1 MGSEQRRHPLSDP
14 RGARSPGGDA
24 HLTGD
29 ERQPQ
34 RGDAVGGTRGAPP
47 RAAAVTSMCRVAAT
61 TLERAESEV
70 ERHGLRRAPR
80 ALDGRLA
87 HATSVPRHL
96 DCCASPSRIARRSPV
111 PKSSSRK
118 NDTRKANRDRRQRLD
133 ELRRQQR
140 AAERRKNFIFTGS
153 AIFIALALIAGA
165 VIPTYLHD
173 RSKKRKAAE
182 ALKKQRQVI
191 QLAPTAAEKAAG
203 CLGVHQDPL
212 SAAAEHVTTAV
223 DYSTEKN
230 GDTAGGTP
238 PIPPSGGKH
247 NPISLGDK
255 TRFYP
260 LADKP
265 RPERAVHNLEHGYV
279 VAWYDAKLPAADVK
293 TLQTL
298 ATTLPRFLVV
308 GWSAGDLPADKHL
321 VLTSWGRSDRCAT
334 ASADVIRSFYSK
346 NVDAS
351 RAPEKGFPPI
361 TGADTIPASVLPGP
375 NASAS
380 PSASASP
387 APTSTKK

>member
-34 RGDAVGGTRGAPP
+34 RGDAVGGACRAPP
-47 RAAAVTSMCRVAAT
+47 RAGAVTAMCGVAGTA
-61 TLERAESEV
+61 LQRAEGEV
-70 ERHGLRRAPR
+70 ERHGLRRPPR
-80 ALDGRLA
+80 GLDSRLA

-118 NDTRKANRDRRQRLD
+118 NDTRKANRDRRQRLE
-133 ELRRQQR
+133 ELRSQQR

-153 AIFIALALIAGA
+153 AIFIAVALIAGA

-173 RSKKRKAAE
+173 RAKKAKE
-182 ALKKQRQVI
+182 KPGHQF
-191 QLAPTAAEKAAG
+191 APTAAERTAG
-203 CLGVHQDPL
+203 CLGVHNDAL
-212 SAAAEHVTTAV
+212 SASGLHVTPPI
-223 DYSTEKN
+223 DYSKEKY
-230 GDTAGGTP
+230 GDPRGGTP
-238 PIPPSGGKH
+238 PIPPSGGRH
-247 NPISLGDK
+247 NSISLGDK

-265 RPERAVHNLEHGYV
+265 RAERAVHNLEHGYV
-279 VAWYDAKLPAADVK
+279 VAWYDAKLPSKDVD
-293 TLQTL
+293 TLKNL
-298 ATTLPRFLVV
+298 STTLPRFLAV
-308 GWSAGDLPADKHL
+308 GWAQGDLPAGKHV

-380 PSASASP
+380 PSAPASP
-387 APTSTKK
+387 SPTSTKK